1 MFGILNSR
9 TKEPL
14 NVIFKTHLL
23 KQRSSFTI
31 GNKNGT
37 ERGQIQTRWNVK
49 IPQLFM
55 KIIHL
60 KLLKWVSTILDL
72 HFNLPG
78 LN

>member
-1 MFGILNSR
+1 MDWIAG
-9 TKEPL
+9 
-14 NVIFKTHLL
+14 
-23 KQRSSFTI
+23 SSLYKSSPYARQQQQSTMHAVNI
-31 GNKNGT
+31 YK
-37 ERGQIQTRWNVK
+37 NVK

-60 KLLKWVSTILDL
+60 KLLKRVSTILDL